1 MSPEALALTAA
12 VMLLAAFTQGFV
24 GFGFGAIAMV
34 GTVVASD
41 LLHASGVVNVA
52 GLAMNL
58 GALYMLRHHLL
69 LPLLKRTALP
79 AIAGVAL
86 GVTAL
91 ASLDTVLMTR
101 VFGGM
106 ILVVS
111 MLNLRGG
118 ELTKNPPAWTDM
130 LAGLAGGSL
139 AGAFNAGGPPL
150 IIQFYRQDEDPEALK
165 ATLQALFLVMG
176 LARLPVAASR
186 GLISG
191 EIVVEALMMTPLVLL
206 GAWLGVRTARH
217 VSPERFRT
225 VCWVGLGLAGLGLL
239 LN

>member
-12 VMLLAAFTQGFV
+12 AMFLAAFTQGFV
-24 GFGFGAIAMV
+24 GFGFGAIAMM

-58 GALYMLRHHLL
+58 GALYMLRRSLL

-79 AIAGVAL
+79 AIVGVAL

-91 ASLDTVLMTR
+91 ASLDTEFMTR
-101 VFGGM
+101 VLGG
-106 ILVVS
+106 IVLVVS
-111 MLNLRGG
+111 ILNLRGG
-118 ELTKNPPAWTDM
+118 ELTKNPPVWTDM
-130 LAGLAGGSL
+130 LAGLAGGSM

-150 IIQFYRQDEDPEALK
+150 VVQFYRQDEDPEALK

-186 GLISG
+186 GLLGS
-191 EIVVEALMMTPLVLL
+191 EVVLEALMVTPLVLL
-206 GAWLGVRTARH
+206 GAWLGVHSGRR

-225 VCWVGLGLAGLGLL
+225 ACWVGLGLAGLGLML
-239 LN
+239 S